1 MCLTMQEREER
12 KIRMKR
18 QREQEP
24 QKADVLPQAKKAAV
38 DRRRDVGP
46 LPEGNLLSVLS
57 MSNAVTKDTGSRKT
71 LNFLF
76 GLWEIRSSPQH
87 LYLLLHKIK

>member
-1 MCLTMQEREER
+1 MQEREER

-46 LPEGNLLSVLS
+46 LPEGNLLSVLGHVS
-57 MSNAVTKDTGSRKT
+57 CCIKRHRK
-71 LNFLF
+71 
-76 GLWEIRSSPQH
+76 
-87 LYLLLHKIK
+87 

>member
-1 MCLTMQEREER
+1 MGLIMQEREER

-46 LPEGNLLSVLS
+46 LPEGNLL
-57 MSNAVTKDTGSRKT
+57 AV
-71 LNFLF
+71 
-76 GLWEIRSSPQH
+76 SS
-87 LYLLLHKIK
+87 ISIAV